1 MLLLNQLIERRK
13 VTARKEKPD
22 SASLGFGKY
31 FTDYMFVMD
40 YEEREGGMIRES
52 HLMNRS
58 IWILP
63 HRFSITGRPYL
74 KG

>member
-40 YEEREGGMIRES
+40 YEEERGWHDPR
-52 HLMNRS
+52 
-58 IWILP
+58 
-63 HRFSITGRPYL
+63 ITPYELGPSGSFRIGFPLRAGRI
-74 KG
+74 

>member
-40 YEEREGGMIRES
+40 YEEERGWHDPRIT
-52 HLMNRS
+52 LMNRS

>member
-40 YEEREGGMIRES
+40 YEEERGWHDPRITPYEPV
-52 HLMNRS
+52 